1 MEKGPKIATDA
12 IGLIKNKLI
21 EQYGDH
27 LEKSCVNQDEGDYL
41 QGTIRVDECYMSGAR

>member
-27 LEKSCVNQDEGDYL
+27 LEKSCVNQDEGGL
-41 QGTIRVDECYMSGAR
+41 QGTIRVDECYMSEAG